1 MATVNLLQQ
10 RTRELHLRNDMTK
23 MGQLQLKS
31 NFNFSVKYAPD
42 NQRCIA
48 TVYQSFED
56 KSEAQAF
63 SVSVTLEGI
72 FACQGME
79 SEADKKA
86 VHLMAYD
93 ALFPYL
99 QSVVGQLFAST
110 GIPGFM
116 VKKMNLDQ
124 NRVVLSQGK
133 QNPPTL
139 PIV

>member
-1 MATVNLLQQ
+1 MPTVNLIQQ
-10 RTRELHLRNDMTK
+10 RTREVHLRNEIQTL
-23 MGQLQLKS
+23 GQLQLKS

-42 NQRCIA
+42 NRRCVA

-63 SVSVTLEGI
+63 SASVTLEGV
-72 FACQGME
+72 FSCQGME
-79 SEADKKA
+79 TEEDKKT
-86 VHLMAYD
+86 VHLQAYE

-99 QSVVGQLFAST
+99 QSEVGQLFAST
-110 GIPGFM
+110 GIPGFL

-124 NRVVLSQGK
+124 NRVVLSQGR
-133 QNPPTL
+133 QNSPTL

>member
-1 MATVNLLQQ
+1 MATINLLRQ
-10 RTRELHLRNDMTK
+10 RTRELHLRNDIKK
-23 MGQLQLKS
+23 MGQLEMKS
-31 NFNFSVKYAPD
+31 NFNFSVKYAPN
-42 NQRCIA
+42 NQSCVA

-56 KSEAQAF
+56 KSQEEAF

-72 FACQGME
+72 FSCQGVE
-79 SEADKKA
+79 TGEDKKA
-86 VHLMAYD
+86 VHLMAYE

-116 VKKMNLDQ
+116 VKKMQLDQ
-124 NRVVLSQGK
+124 SRVVVSQSK
-133 QNPPTL
+133 PNPPTL

>member
-1 MATVNLLQQ
+1 MSTVNLLQQ

-63 SVSVTLEGI
+63 SV
-72 FACQGME
+72 
-79 SEADKKA
+79 
-86 VHLMAYD
+86 
-93 ALFPYL
+93 
-99 QSVVGQLFAST
+99 
-110 GIPGFM
+110 
-116 VKKMNLDQ
+116 
-124 NRVVLSQGK
+124 
-133 QNPPTL
+133 
-139 PIV
+139 

>member
-10 RTRELHLRNDMTK
+10 RTRELHLRNDMNR
-23 MGQLQLKS
+23 MGKLELKS

-42 NQRCIA
+42 NQRCVA

-56 KSEAQAF
+56 KSADAAF
-63 SVSVTLEGI
+63 SVSVTLEGV
-72 FACQGME
+72 FSCQGMRTPE
-79 SEADKKA
+79 DKKQ
-86 VHLMAYD
+86 VHLMAYE

-116 VKKMNLDQ
+116 VKKMSLDQ
-124 NRVVLSQGK
+124 SRVVLSQGQ